1 MWNSCDLSHVHRWIR
16 FPFVCF
22 CHFFLF
28 CIMFTPF
35 SHSRWIEHWRDPDT
49 NEEIIPETYLTLV
62 SSCKLCRWNDTM
74 LKNMDTDYYLL
85 LANTTTLQW
94 THSTFVTRINVR
106 QEHISKNTS
115 LMQFNLVFEICTISS
130 GILCPF
136 RNSLPSVSF
145 PPFCHLKHFL
155 HKNKLQKGLFS
166 FLSDESNVQNIQY
179 EAALYKTF

>member
-1 MWNSCDLSHVHRWIR
+1 MYTDEFDSRS
-16 FPFVCF
+16 FVF
-22 CHFFLF
+22 VISFFVLYYV
-28 CIMFTPF
+28 MLAPF
-35 SHSRWIEHWRDPDT
+35 SHSRWFEYQRDPDA

-62 SSCKLCRWNDTM
+62 PSCKLCRWNDTM

-94 THSTFVTRINVR
+94 THSTFVTRIKVR

-130 GILCPF
+130 GILSPF
-136 RNSLPSVSF
+136 CNSLPFFSF
-145 PPFCHLKHFL
+145 PRFTNLKHFL

-166 FLSDESNVQNIQY
+166 FLSDEWNVQNIQY